1 MFLRT
6 ELKLPCSSIV
16 TSLQDIDEFGIHDA
30 SWLIRFTSP
39 PLIPTIFKPNTTVGV
54 GRGWKTEKP
63 LGRSFVSYRCRC
75 RASLRESLT

>member
-39 PLIPTIFKPNTTVGV
+39 PIIPTIFKPNTTVG
-54 GRGWKTEKP
+54 RGTWMENGKAAWP
-63 LGRSFVSYRCRC
+63 FVR
-75 RASLRESLT
+75 